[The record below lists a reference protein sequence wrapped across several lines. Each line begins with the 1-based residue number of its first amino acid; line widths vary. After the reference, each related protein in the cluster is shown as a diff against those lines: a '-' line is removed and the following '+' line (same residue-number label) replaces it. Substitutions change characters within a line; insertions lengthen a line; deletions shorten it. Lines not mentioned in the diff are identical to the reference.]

1 LKKWPLATSVWHAI
15 TGIKRPS
22 ILVSLWK
29 LIGKPGNLIEIE
41 SQCLLK
47 QAGIPMADVASTAE
61 ASDISGPKCG
71 AIEIRRAGLIRGL
84 LVFGAVLIVVG
95 VFIWQ
100 AATSHGNPDPLA
112 EGISPAAAVMNTGIV
127 VFREGLEAVLVLA
140 ALTASMVRKRQ
151 DYWKPIALGAAL
163 SFAASIA
170 TWFVVVA
177 LIDSI
182 NAPALHLQA
191 ATGILAI
198 VVLLVIMNWFFHKV
212 YWGGWIGLH
221 EKRKRTLLETPQS
234 ERSVFWGL
242 MLVGLTAVYREGFEV
257 VLFLQN
263 VRLQSGQSPVLV
275 GAAIGLALTGTV
287 AFLTFVAQRRLPF
300 KRLLVVT
307 GVMLGAVLLV
317 MVGASGQAM
326 QQAGWLSE
334 TPIDLR
340 LPEWVGAWLGVY
352 PNVEGLSAQA
362 VAASLVIGSYLLA
375 RRRSALVGER
385 NKPSAR
391 PVEST
396 HLAAST

>member
-1 LKKWPLATSVWHAI
+1 MTVFS
-15 TGIKRPS
+15 
-22 ILVSLWK
+22 
-29 LIGKPGNLIEIE
+29 
-41 SQCLLK
+41 
-47 QAGIPMADVASTAE
+47 STPAL
-61 ASDISGPKCG
+61 SDMSCPKCG
-71 AIEIRRAGLIRGL
+71 TTETRNAGLIRGL

-95 VFIWQ
+95 VFVWQ
-100 AATSHGNPDPLA
+100 AVTSQGNPDPLA

-140 ALTASMVRKRQ
+140 ALTASMVRRRQ

-191 ATGILAI
+191 ATGVLAI
-198 VVLLVIMNWFFHKV
+198 LVLLVIMNWFFHKV

-221 EKRKRTLLETPQS
+221 ERRKRTLLETPQS

-275 GAAIGLALTGTV
+275 GAAIGLALPGTV

-326 QQAGWLSE
+326 QQAGWLPE

-340 LPEWVGAWLGVY
+340 LPAWIGAWLGVY

-362 VAASLVIGSYLLA
+362 IAASLVIGSYFLA
-375 RRRSALVGER
+375 RQRTGLASER
-385 NKPSAR
+385 TKPSAS
-391 PVEST
+391 PGVST
-396 HLAAST
+396 HLARST